1 MDTEAVLTL
10 IQEVAAQVITPR
22 FRALAHGEVMEKSPG
37 DLVTIADHEAEE
49 LIERALQGH
58 DPQALIVGEEAA
70 SANPDLIRQL
80 AGAEHA
86 YLVDPVD
93 GTKNFVH
100 GSANH
105 AVMVAELRRGETVR
119 AWIWQPEHQRSY
131 VAERGAGCLRNGQRL
146 PPLVP
151 PTEPEDL
158 RVLTS
163 RPGWEGT
170 HQSLT
175 IQPSAWC
182 CGVDYAWLVEGNVD
196 AIIYSRSLP
205 WDHAPGALMVEEM
218 GGIVRYRDGSPFT
231 PSRQESVGLVAA
243 ASPEVWDTVVM
254 TAGLLVP

>member
-1 MDTEAVLTL
+1 M
-10 IQEVAAQVITPR
+10 QEVAAQVISPR

-49 LIERALQGH
+49 AIGRALQAH

-70 SANPDLIRQL
+70 SANPALIGQL

-86 YLVDPVD
+86 YLVDPA
-93 GTKNFVH
+93 GGWH
-100 GSANH
+100 Q
-105 AVMVAELRRGETVR
+105 ELRARLCQSRGHGRRTAPR
-119 AWIWQPEHQRSY
+119 AD
-131 VAERGAGCLRNGQRL
+131 GAGLGSGNPSTSARMSPNAALAACATGERL

-182 CGVDYAWLVEGNVD
+182 CGVDYAWLAEGNVD

-243 ASPEVWDTVVM
+243 ASPEVWDTVV
-254 TAGLLVP
+254 TAAGLLVP